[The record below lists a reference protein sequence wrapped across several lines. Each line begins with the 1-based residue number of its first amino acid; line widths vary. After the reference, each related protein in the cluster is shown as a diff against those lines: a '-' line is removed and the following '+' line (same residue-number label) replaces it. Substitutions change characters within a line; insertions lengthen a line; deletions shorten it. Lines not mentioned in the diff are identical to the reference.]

1 MLRVLLL
8 LNLFFLNLY
17 ACQGGYDSCKRKI
30 IDSYTIVGQNLEIPI
45 SKNKRLI
52 FTKNLKA
59 SNKNIIKKDLFL
71 SLYLVKNKKYFRYPF
86 RFNKHQFLG
95 VASVNKTKAIE
106 GIVKKRQIGLNS
118 FAKFNNKISSP
129 SLLITSCCSLEG
141 IVTPRGIIEKDYIRH
156 FLYSKNK
163 FYGDI
168 GIRISKIGRKIIVSE
183 NDPFM
188 LENQFKKGDLILKF
202 DGKKIYRISSLMK
215 KILFS
220 KIGKKYRVQVK
231 RNGKILNLNIVV
243 KRRYGGGFLSDTFL
257 EQKGIFFDKN
267 LFITKIEVRGDHYGL
282 KVGDHLLKAN
292 DVVVK
297 NQKNLRKYIG
307 DFKKSSLLLFERN
320 SFQFFVKIKRDD

>member
-45 SKNKRLI
+45 SQNKRLI

-307 DFKKSSLLLFERN
+307 YFKKSSLLLFERN

>member
-45 SKNKRLI
+45 SQNKRLI

-297 NQKNLRKYIG
+297 NQKNLRK
-307 DFKKSSLLLFERN
+307 
-320 SFQFFVKIKRDD
+320 

>member
-30 IDSYTIVGQNLEIPI
+30 IDSSTVVGKNLEIPI
-45 SKNKRLI
+45 SQNKRLI
-52 FTKNLKA
+52 FTKNLKT

-86 RFNKHQFLG
+86 RFNKHQSLG
-95 VASVNKTKAIE
+95 VASVNKIKAIE

-141 IVTPRGIIEKDYIRH
+141 IVTPRGVIEKDYIRH

-168 GIRISKIGRKIIVSE
+168 GIRISKIARKIIVSE

-231 RNGKILNLNIVV
+231 RNSKILNLNVV
-243 KRRYGGGFLSDTFL
+243 VNRRYGGGFLSDTFL

>member
-1 MLRVLLL
+1 LLRVLLL

-45 SKNKRLI
+45 SQNKRLI

-307 DFKKSSLLLFERN
+307 YFKKSSLLLFERN